1 MVTWSEH
8 CRFQLS
14 ESLQPYSFTW
24 LLPFCHMAIGNSPWM
39 QVSASET
46 HGTQW
51 RNFQPAML
59 DDTEAHGLGPAMI
72 PPKMVSLVTV
82 RSSRFIPWISTD
94 IPIKHTHTYIYYI
107 YIIYYIYNY
116 IQYIYYTQ
124 ILYIPVIP
132 MKSHR
137 HFPILPGCPRCGW
150 SRLGPDGGW
159 APGGRSQESQRG
171 EHGGSCREALV
182 KPRFFGSWVPQNG
195 WYIYIIYI

>member
-107 YIIYYIYNY
+107 
-116 IQYIYYTQ
+116 
-124 ILYIPVIP
+124 L
-132 MKSHR
+132 
-137 HFPILPGCPRCGW
+137 
-150 SRLGPDGGW
+150 
-159 APGGRSQESQRG
+159 
-171 EHGGSCREALV
+171 
-182 KPRFFGSWVPQNG
+182 
-195 WYIYIIYI
+195 YIIYIIIYSIYILYTDTVYSSYTHEIPSTFSHSSRLPAMWVKPPWTRRRLSSWRTKPRVSTRRTRRQLPGGPG